1 MNFLTFIDTSFIL
14 TLGLILLI
22 CGSIMIYCYRRLN
35 ILENSVIEHG
45 KILQEFINNY
55 NNQLMINNLYSNS
68 TSNNTENTTTA
79 LNTNN
84 TNISQEILDTK
95 SISLDSEKINISD
108 DDNDV
113 NRSSDSESSDDEED
127 SDDDSDS
134 IDSENGSDDHKDA
147 VQHLENNIKMNEL
160 DNGTNLEKSNTK
172 KILTDITD
180 IGNSNLSIDDI
191 SINPNIQIEN
201 LDILTNSLD
210 ITNLDN
216 KSSSGEKII
225 TLLDNVEDN
234 NEKKN
239 LNKMKVD
246 DLRTLA
252 VTKNLINNNDA
263 LKLKKSELIKLLEQ

>member
-55 NNQLMINNLYSNS
+55 NNQLMINNLYNNS
-68 TSNNTENTTTA
+68 TSNNTENTTTT

-84 TNISQEILDTK
+84 TSISQEILDTK

-113 NRSSDSESSDDEED
+113 NHSSDSESSDDEED

-134 IDSENGSDDHKDA
+134 IDSENGSDDDKDT
-147 VQHLENNIKMNEL
+147 VQHLENNIKINEL
-160 DNGTNLEKSNTK
+160 DNKINLETSNTK

-191 SINPNIQIEN
+191 SINPNIQIDN
-201 LDILTNSLD
+201 LDILTNPLN

-263 LKLKKSELIKLLEQ
+263 LKLKKSELIKLLEK